1 MSRFEALE
9 VERHTQ
15 RSVADN
21 GNKLLKC
28 TKGEKVAKKMMNEGG
43 GGEQHLAVEKL
54 PSSFHFADRQ
64 YAKETYH
71 SVLLHSAI
79 MYAHIN

>member
-9 VERHTQ
+9 VDTETQ

-43 GGEQHLAVEKL
+43 GEQHLVVEKL